1 MTKEKYTLRTYPG
14 GAAATALAYTVK
26 LHVDDSTLASSTTDS
41 AGQASYAPNLSPGP
55 HYFTGTDTAPT
66 PDAVRVVSSKSTG
79 SGGAYSLAEIPMA
92 LRVLGNGVIDGYL
105 NELAITDPDSGSNLS
120 YATGAALIKGIPA
133 VVNTSGTY
141 VISGDVSPDASNPK
155 ACYLVLE
162 LTGIGQ
168 TEEGKVVMKAVCGTA
183 AASPSL
189 PSLTQTEATYQYPLA
204 SFTYGTSGS
213 SNANRVTSLTDLR
226 TFLPGRNPV
235 VSSIVRR
242 TDPTSEATTT
252 STTGADATS
261 LTTTVTLV
269 SGVVYDLQA
278 RCFLLTKISDAAQTA
293 QVAAYLTST
302 SEISSYLTANST
314 SYVGLANAHSL
325 GSVTGSGAAV
335 SAGVRIKVSGG
346 TMTYSVGMLEV
357 IAVPRT

>member
-1 MTKEKYTLRTYPG
+1 VTKERFTIRTYPG
-14 GAAATALAYTVK
+14 GAAATGIAYTVK
-26 LHVDDSTLASSTTDS
+26 LALDDSTLASGTTDS
-41 AGQASYAPNLSPGP
+41 AGQLTYTPNLSPGP
-55 HYFTGTDTAPT
+55 HYVTSTDTAPT
-66 PDAVRVVSSKSTG
+66 PDAVRVVSSQSSG
-79 SGGAYSLAEIPMA
+79 SGGAYSLAEVPMA

-105 NELAITDPDSGSNLS
+105 NEIACTDPGTSKNIAYG
-120 YATGAALIKGIPA
+120 TGAALIKGVPA
-133 VVNTSGTY
+133 VISTAGTY
-141 VISGDVSPDASNPK
+141 AVTTATDATNTK
-155 ACYLVLE
+155 ACYLCLE

-168 TEEGKVVMKAVCGTA
+168 TEEGKVVMKDVCGSA
-183 AASPSL
+183 AASPAL
-189 PSLTQTEATYQYPLA
+189 PSLTQTEATYQYPLYTFILGVTGA
-204 SFTYGTSGS
+204 TA
-213 SNANRVTSLTDLR
+213 ANSITSLTDVR
-226 TFLPGRNPV
+226 TFIPGRNPV

-293 QVAAYLTST
+293 QVAVYLTST
-302 SEISSYLTANST
+302 SEISSYVTTNST

-325 GSVTGSGAAV
+325 GSATGSGAAV
-335 SAGVRIKVSGG
+335 SAGVRIKCSGG